1 MKLDIIKN
9 PAFKKALGIISVA
22 FAGIAAV
29 SSALSDLKKE
39 QENEKKDKEFEE
51 MKKKIS
57 ELSKN
62 K

>member
-9 PAFKKALGIISVA
+9 PAFKKGFGIVSVA

-29 SSALSDLKKE
+29 SSALSDQKRE
-39 QENEKKDKEFEE
+39 QEFEE
-51 MKKKIS
+51 LKKTVS

>member
-9 PAFKKALGIISVA
+9 PAFKKGLGIISVA

-29 SSALSDLKKE
+29 SSALSDLKK
-39 QENEKKDKEFEE
+39 DKEFEE
-51 MKKKIS
+51 MKKIVS

>member
-9 PAFKKALGIISVA
+9 PAFKKGLGIISVA
-22 FAGIAAV
+22 FAGITAV
-29 SSALSDLKKE
+29 SSALSDKKRD
-39 QENEKKDKEFEE
+39 QEFEE
-51 MKKKIS
+51 LKKAVS